1 MVSNNPPYKNP
12 YAKESD
18 RKIVSL
24 KRAASPSVLV
34 VEGKSRP
41 KETFNG
47 EEKPEVPFAAAFFL
61 VNHDPRLTLSSDTY
75 VQLTMAAGLRVK
87 IKQPGLNKL
96 INKWIKDIELER
108 KVESGLYSYYDVGN
122 MMFEKEPKMADL
134 TEVDMATV
142 TLATRDKQG
151 DIDKY
156 ITEPSSMK
164 APIPLDKDEV
174 IHFKYTETRK
184 EAWGRGLYHALFAEK
199 QIDGEFMQPPII
211 NQWKMEDD
219 MVKVFDSYASP
230 MMMITFKDSG
240 PEWIKQQETEF
251 KKMKAGA
258 KILTDKEFDAKVF
271 EVNPAA
277 KFDKYVEHLQ
287 TNIMETGS
295 QFPLGFFNAEFTTR
309 AAAEIT
315 DSVLGRKIKRIQ
327 KKIAR
332 QIKSDIIMP
341 YLKSL
346 GKIPDEDDVMVAFEI
361 ESKSEIGNAEIAVL
375 FEKGVISRSEFRRH
389 LLKKTTIEVDEQDM
403 ADTPPITS
411 VTPTND
417 LRTTQPSPAA
427 QSTDPIQQQ
436 SQLAQMQQ
444 QMEELKDLVENKV
457 PKPRG
462 RPKKE
467 ITSKD

>member
-12 YAKESD
+12 YTVKESN
-18 RKIVSL
+18 RKTVSL
-24 KRAASPSVLV
+24 PRAASPSVLV
-34 VEGKSRP
+34 IEGKSRP
-41 KETFNG
+41 HKSFSG
-47 EEKPEVPFAAAFFL
+47 EERPEVPFAAAFFL

-75 VQLTMAAGLRVK
+75 VQLTMAAGLK
-87 IKQPGLNKL
+87 IKVKQPGLNKL
-96 INKWIKDIELER
+96 VNKWAKDIELER
-108 KVESGLYSYYDVGN
+108 KIESGLYSYYDVGN
-122 MMFEKEPKMADL
+122 MMYEKEPKLADL
-134 TEVDMATV
+134 TEIDMATV
-142 TLATRDKQG
+142 TMATRNKNTG
-151 DIDKY
+151 EIDKY
-156 ITEPSSMK
+156 ITEPSSMEK
-164 APIPLDKDEV
+164 PIPFSPEEV
-174 IHFKYTETRK
+174 IHFRYTETRK

-199 QIDGEFMQPPII
+199 DIDGDIMNSPII

-240 PEWIKQQETEF
+240 PEWIKKQETEF

-258 KILTDKEFDAKVF
+258 KILTDKEFDAKIF

-332 QIKSDIIMP
+332 QIKSDIVMP
-341 YLKSL
+341 YLKSI
-346 GKIPDEDDVMVAFEI
+346 GKIPDEDDVNVSFEI

-375 FEKGVISRSEFRRH
+375 FEKGVLTRSEFRKH
-389 LLKKTTIEVDEQDM
+389 LIKKTTIELDEEDM
-403 ADTPPITS
+403 EDTPPITS
-411 VTPTND
+411 VTPTDD
-417 LRTTQPSPAA
+417 LRTTQPSPASQQVTPA
-427 QSTDPIQQQ
+427 QQQ

-444 QMEELKDLVENKV
+444 NMNELKKLVEEKI

-467 ITSKD
+467 